1 MTTVFSKIKKC
12 GLGLSMVLMGGFLV
26 GSVNRCEAQ
35 TTVTISPST
44 VYCTFEGWGTSLA
57 WWANTMGGW
66 STANR
71 NALLD
76 SIFGTKGIQF
86 NIVRYNIGAGI
97 APGQN
102 YGTPARMM
110 PCFKANATAPYDWT
124 QDSNQIAILSGAKE
138 RAGAQFLSDA
148 FANSPPWWLCVNGS
162 SHGNGCNQVITSA
175 NYNAYA
181 DYLTEVVKH
190 FRDSLGITFTYLE
203 AFNEPYVCWGP
214 NSGQEGAYLPGSQE
228 VGIVNSVQSYLN
240 SKGLSGTVVTAND
253 MDRSDNTS
261 WWTSYDTAAKA
272 AVKKINVH
280 GYYIFGN
287 GPTTTAAYDLA
298 KANGKKIWQ
307 SESDETTPVMLARN
321 VTKTFRWMHPSAWIL
336 WQTLDPSSGW
346 GFFSYSA
353 TGQTF
358 SPTAKFFAMQQFS
371 RFIRPG
377 YQIISNNLDTTTL
390 AAYDPVSKTA
400 VIVVGNISSSSVNYT
415 FNLSAFLTVAAT
427 ALTYR
432 TSGSENM
439 AHLPD
444 VAISNKVLSVTVN
457 ATSVQTFVIAASST
471 GILRSVFDNPTPKNP
486 VPSNLGLSLSM
497 HGSVIKI
504 PENAIGMEIYSLQGK
519 KLFQFRFDEAQAQRS
534 FTMPKSVN
542 SSEVYCVK
550 FLE

>member
-1 MTTVFSKIKKC
+1 
-12 GLGLSMVLMGGFLV
+12 
-26 GSVNRCEAQ
+26 
-35 TTVTISPST
+35 
-44 VYCTFEGWGTSLA
+44 
-57 WWANTMGGW
+57 
-66 STANR
+66 
-71 NALLD
+71 
-76 SIFGTKGIQF
+76 
-86 NIVRYNIGAGI
+86 
-97 APGQN
+97 
-102 YGTPARMM
+102 
-110 PCFKANATAPYDWT
+110 
-124 QDSNQIAILSGAKE
+124 
-138 RAGAQFLSDA
+138 
-148 FANSPPWWLCVNGS
+148 
-162 SHGNGCNQVITSA
+162 
-175 NYNAYA
+175 
-181 DYLTEVVKH
+181 
-190 FRDSLGITFTYLE
+190 
-203 AFNEPYVCWGP
+203 
-214 NSGQEGAYLPGSQE
+214 
-228 VGIVNSVQSYLN
+228 
-240 SKGLSGTVVTAND
+240 
-253 MDRSDNTS
+253 
-261 WWTSYDTAAKA
+261 
-272 AVKKINVH
+272 
-280 GYYIFGN
+280 
-287 GPTTTAAYDLA
+287 
-298 KANGKKIWQ
+298 
-307 SESDETTPVMLARN
+307 
-321 VTKTFRWMHPSAWIL
+321 
-336 WQTLDPSSGW
+336 
-346 GFFSYSA
+346 
-353 TGQTF
+353 
-358 SPTAKFFAMQQFS
+358 MQQFS